1 MTTRAGARGVERDQA
16 SLDRSLFCLSAEQ
29 SKALLADLN
38 HPQQS
43 RADQQV
49 IAELLAAPKPWE
61 AGG

>member
-1 MTTRAGARGVERDQA
+1 MERDRL
-16 SLDRSLFCLSAEQ
+16 SLERTLFVLSGEQ

-49 IAELLAAPKPWE
+49 IAELLTAATPWE
-61 AGG
+61 PGG

>member
-1 MTTRAGARGVERDQA
+1 MEGDQV
-16 SLDRSLFCLSAEQ
+16 SLDRTLFCLSAEQ

-38 HPQQS
+38 HPQQI
-43 RADQQV
+43 RAAQQV

>member
-1 MTTRAGARGVERDQA
+1 MERDQV
-16 SLDRSLFCLSAEQ
+16 SLDRTLFCLSAEQ

-38 HPQQS
+38 HAQQS

-49 IAELLAAPKPWE
+49 IAELLAAPKPSE

>member
-1 MTTRAGARGVERDQA
+1 VDRDQL
-16 SLDRSLFCLSAEQ
+16 SLERTLFCLSAEQ

-43 RADQQV
+43 RTDQQV

>member
-1 MTTRAGARGVERDQA
+1 MDRDQV
-16 SLDRSLFCLSAEQ
+16 SLGRTLFCLSAEQ
-29 SKALLADLN
+29 SKALLANLT

-49 IAELLAAPKPWE
+49 IAELLAAAKPWE

>member
-1 MTTRAGARGVERDQA
+1 MERDQV
-16 SLDRSLFCLSAEQ
+16 SLDRTLFCLSAEQ
-29 SKALLADLN
+29 SKALHADLN

-49 IAELLAAPKPWE
+49 IAELLAEPKPWE

>member
-1 MTTRAGARGVERDQA
+1 MERDQI
-16 SLDRSLFCLSAEQ
+16 SLGRTLFCLSAEQ
-29 SKALLADLN
+29 SKALLANLN
-38 HPQQS
+38 HAQQN